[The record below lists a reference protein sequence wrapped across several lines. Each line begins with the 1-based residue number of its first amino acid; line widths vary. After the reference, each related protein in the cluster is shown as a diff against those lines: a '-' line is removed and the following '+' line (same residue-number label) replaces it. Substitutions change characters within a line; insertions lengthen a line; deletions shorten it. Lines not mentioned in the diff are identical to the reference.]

1 MSETINDD
9 DEYFEPY
16 AIYGTRQTFN
26 IGVRVYTVL
35 YHTIMDAANSDQGKA
50 FGMNLLWTLSK
61 MCVYAEKGGILLYNS
76 NDYIKRGVD
85 QVVSIKEWIN
95 ELTSNKKMESK
106 SNNWIHIC
114 RLSDSEQPYSEIYS
128 DLPENITENDCITKF
143 KSAYLSVLNESINYK
158 DTCVIMKQNNLY
170 YVDICNTIDIQ
181 LHIDTPIVKSNCV
194 PISIVYNHP
203 EMNEGIDLLFIP
215 NEMYCVNNCIF
226 SEVFVR
232 RCLEYQDKPFV
243 FDERYTI
250 NVIDMNV
257 SMYTITK
264 DEYMKILVDGI
275 KICKRQSEI
284 LIENENIDNIVAYIE
299 SNDTE
304 THIIEDEI
312 SINSSNVCIHP
323 LGYSS
328 SDNEQE

>member
-1 MSETINDD
+1 
-9 DEYFEPY
+9 
-16 AIYGTRQTFN
+16 
-26 IGVRVYTVL
+26 
-35 YHTIMDAANSDQGKA
+35 
-50 FGMNLLWTLSK
+50 
-61 MCVYAEKGGILLYNS
+61 
-76 NDYIKRGVD
+76 
-85 QVVSIKEWIN
+85 
-95 ELTSNKKMESK
+95 MESK

-114 RLSDSEQPYSEIYS
+114 RLSDNEQPYSEIYS
-128 DLPENITENDCITKF
+128 DLPDNITENDCITKF
-143 KSAYLSVLNESINYK
+143 KSAFLSVLNESINYK
-158 DTCVIMKQNNLY
+158 DTCVIMKQKNLY
-170 YVDICNTIDIQ
+170 YVDICNSIDIQ

-264 DEYMKILVDGI
+264 DEYMKILVDDI
-275 KICKRQSEI
+275 KICKRQSDI
-284 LIENENIDNIVAYIE
+284 LIEKDIIDNIVQEKEDLEDNIFACDE

-304 THIIEDEI
+304 THIIEEDI

-323 LGYSS
+323 VGDSS
-328 SDNEQE
+328 SDNEQEQNYLELDTNE